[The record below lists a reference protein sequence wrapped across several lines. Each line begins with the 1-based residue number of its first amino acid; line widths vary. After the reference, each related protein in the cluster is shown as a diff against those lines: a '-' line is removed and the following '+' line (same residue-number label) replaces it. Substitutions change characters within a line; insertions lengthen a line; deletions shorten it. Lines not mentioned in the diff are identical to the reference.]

1 MYFKAFLPILKP
13 VIFLFLCLYHAN
25 DLLLLVLWSFAKN
38 VLQKNNSITK
48 LRNWFPRYPSIK
60 LFWFAPEIRLTHHEQ
75 DLENLSRF
83 SSRADGLQQAIHTL
97 PWEPMA
103 DNSET
108 AVLTKDATS
117 CQETVAKLTGLYGK
131 QALEIICQTAKERWS
146 KGRPRISGHDKIKKQ
161 KKQKNTAIMQKF
173 QSAQIPLYSA
183 YWCHQHFLS
192 THYKLSILLSKKKR
206 QKV

>member
-1 MYFKAFLPILKP
+1 MDSYHNSEKVLDVLQSIPSNSETSDFP
-13 VIFLFLCLYHAN
+13 LCLYHAN

-75 DLENLSRF
+75 DSENLSRF

-146 KGRPRISGHDKIKKQ
+146 KGRPRISGHNKIKKQ
-161 KKQKNTAIMQKF
+161 KN
-173 QSAQIPLYSA
+173 
-183 YWCHQHFLS
+183 
-192 THYKLSILLSKKKR
+192 KKT
-206 QKV
+206 QQ